1 MSEENKKAQVVVPQ
15 QLQQVNA
22 IVQAAVKL
30 QNKANAAVT
39 SESLDIT
46 ASTKERDAHV
56 LKVKEGRKQA
66 GEIMQQLASLIDMI
80 DPTVKFKNKMT
91 SKGKASLVKDLTGST
106 AMSENYSTCIEQVC
120 DDLLETADKQID
132 LIKGRGRSSADV
144 AMAVDGRNSDKRM
157 PRTENALKKP
167 QHAWNQLI
175 DNSYNVFVPNF
186 TKKEHYIGAESLS
199 DEF

>member
-1 MSEENKKAQVVVPQ
+1 
-15 QLQQVNA
+15 
-22 IVQAAVKL
+22 
-30 QNKANAAVT
+30 
-39 SESLDIT
+39 
-46 ASTKERDAHV
+46 
-56 LKVKEGRKQA
+56 
-66 GEIMQQLASLIDMI
+66 MQQLASLIDMI